1 MSKFEELKKLENKK
15 EEFEKIKSSGYQL
28 LQEGK
33 IDAKTYY
40 AKTRDIGIE
49 LGLIDADEYPGRLPP
64 FAEGFL
70 EIAGGIGGAI
80 LGIPAGL
87 PGIAAGAGVG
97 SASGSLAADFLGDLL
112 APDMPSP
119 STEERILDAAV
130 TGTVDAALT
139 LAAPV
144 VGRTL
149 RPAVDTALD
158 AFKTGRQA
166 LSQQIPEASRA
177 TSFVERQMGITPSAQ
192 NQAEVL
198 AREGVELSLGQA
210 SESPF
215 VQGVYNL
222 SSRMPLAGTPGQKQ
236 LQESFRQVDAALD
249 KRIMPVAKIK
259 PLTEPERSELIKE
272 YGLETF
278 NDLRSSYKAVYRRAE
293 KEMQKAGDF
302 FNVEPLRATARRNLP
317 QSQFEKIPTDIK
329 EILDRINIEGI
340 FVGTRGGI
348 QTPKLL
354 NLRDIKALDSRLSDL
369 SRKYDPAKSQSPN
382 NLAYRTVTAL
392 QKEMKNQLRNPL
404 TTHGRLLRD
413 ADFQFKE
420 FMSIVE
426 GKTGKEFQ
434 KTLTRGAL
442 RPGVGRPPSAR
453 LEDLYSRTFGGAKS
467 AGAVKELRDLIGTK
481 RINVLAANYLDDIFS
496 KNLRGDRKNFE
507 ALYKELGFDN
517 LKGTKYA
524 ATKELLKDYKQT
536 SADDLFEFL
545 NALKEFPE
553 AIPDVNTFIV
563 RSGIL
568 RAAQGITPA
577 AILGTTGLSLGGGVG
592 AVAGFGILRALNTFL
607 ARPFNKN
614 LIKDSAKNIQGKRSE
629 LIQRF
634 LQSLPELPN
643 VPASALA
650 VQPAVPVVSE
660 QVQEAIQN
668 Q

>member
-40 AKTRDIGIE
+40 AKTRNVGIE

-80 LGIPAGL
+80 IGIPAG
-87 PGIAAGAGVG
+87 PAGIAAGAGIG
-97 SASGSLAADFLGDLL
+97 SGSGSLAADFLGDLL

-119 STEERILDAAV
+119 STEERILDATV

-166 LSQQIPEASRA
+166 LSQQIPEAGRA

-222 SSRMPLAGTPGQKQ
+222 SSRMPIAGTPGQKQ
-236 LQESFRQVDAALD
+236 LQESFRQVDTALD

-329 EILDRINIEGI
+329 QILKG
-340 FVGTRGGI
+340 V
-348 QTPKLL
+348 QTPKLF

-453 LEDLYSRTFGGAKS
+453 LEDLYGRTFGGAKS
-467 AGAVKELRDLIGTK
+467 ASAVKELRDLIGT
-481 RINVLAANYLDDIFS
+481 RRMNVLAANYLDDIFS

>member
-80 LGIPAGL
+80 LGIPAGP

-158 AFKTGRQA
+158 AFKTGRQT
-166 LSQQIPEASRA
+166 LSQQIPEGSQSVNAI
-177 TSFVERQMGITPSAQ
+177 QKMMGITPSAI

-198 AREGVELSLGQA
+198 AKEGVELSFGQA
-210 SESPF
+210 TSNPVF
-215 VQGVYNL
+215 GGGYNL
-222 SSRMPLAGTPGQKQ
+222 TSRMPIIGSSGQKQ
-236 LQESFRQVDAALD
+236 LQESYRQIDTALD
-249 KRIMPVAKIK
+249 KRISPIAKIK

-329 EILDRINIEGI
+329 EILKG
-340 FVGTRGGI
+340 V
-348 QTPKLL
+348 QTPKLF

-467 AGAVKELRDLIGTK
+467 AGAVKELRDLIGT
-481 RINVLAANYLDDIFS
+481 RRMNVLAANYLDDIFS

-553 AIPDVNTFIV
+553 AIPDVNTFIM

-568 RAAQGITPA
+568 RAAQGLTPA
-577 AILGTTGLSLGGGVG
+577 ALIGTTGISLGGGAG
-592 AVAGFGILRALNTFL
+592 ALAGFGVLFALNRFL

>member
-40 AKTRDIGIE
+40 AKTRNVGIE

-80 LGIPAGL
+80 IGIPAG
-87 PGIAAGAGVG
+87 PAGIAAGAGIG
-97 SASGSLAADFLGDLL
+97 SGSGSLAADFLGDLL

-119 STEERILDAAV
+119 STEERILDATV

-166 LSQQIPEASRA
+166 LSQQIPEAGRA

-222 SSRMPLAGTPGQKQ
+222 SSRMPIAGTPGQKQ
-236 LQESFRQVDAALD
+236 LQESFRQVDTALD

-329 EILDRINIEGI
+329 QILKG
-340 FVGTRGGI
+340 V
-348 QTPKLL
+348 QTPKLF

-453 LEDLYSRTFGGAKS
+453 LEDLYGRTFGGAKS
-467 AGAVKELRDLIGTK
+467 ASAVKELRDLIGT
-481 RINVLAANYLDDIFS
+481 RRMNVLAANYLDDIFS

-524 ATKELLKDYKQT
+524 ATKELLEDYKQT